1 MSVEVT
7 PDLKFRLL
15 WLFIGYVL
23 VAIVTFLSLTSNPID
38 TGLQFPYEDKIY
50 HAFAYFTLM
59 AWFAQIY
66 HGRTQRNLIAIV
78 FIVMGCSFEYLQSL
92 DVNRYAELADIVANS
107 LGVLAGFFLTLTE
120 VKNTLVKIEGLTL

>member
-66 HGRTQRNLIAIV
+66 HGRTQRYLIAIV

>member
-1 MSVEVT
+1 MSIAAS
-7 PDLKFRLL
+7 PDLKFRFL
-15 WLFIGYVL
+15 WLIIGYVL
-23 VAIVTFLSLTSNPID
+23 VAIVTFLSLTSDPID
-38 TGLQFPYEDKIY
+38 TGLQFPYDDKIY

-66 HGRTQRNLIAIV
+66 HGRTQRYLIAIV

-92 DVNRYAELADIVANS
+92 DVNRYAELADIVANV

-120 VKNTLVKIEGLTL
+120 AKNTLVKIEGLTL

>member
-1 MSVEVT
+1 MSVVES

-15 WLFIGYVL
+15 WLIIGYML

-38 TGLQFPYEDKIY
+38 TGLQFPYEDKMY
-50 HAFAYFTLM
+50 HALAYFTLM

-66 HGRTQRNLIAIV
+66 HGRIQRYLIAMV

-92 DVNRYAELADIVANS
+92 DVNRYAEFADIVANVF
-107 LGVLAGFFLTLTE
+107 GVLAGFSLTLTE
-120 VKNTLVKIEGLTL
+120 VKNTLVKIERLAL

>member
-38 TGLQFPYEDKIY
+38 TGLQFPYEDKMY

-66 HGRTQRNLIAIV
+66 HGKIQRYLVAVV
-78 FIVMGCSFEYLQSL
+78 FILMGCSFEYLQSL
-92 DVNRYAELADIVANS
+92 DVNRYAEFADIVANT
-107 LGVLAGFFLTLTE
+107 LGVVAGFSLTLTE
-120 VKNTLVKIEGLTL
+120 AKNTLVKIEGLAL

>member
-38 TGLQFPYEDKIY
+38 TGLQFPYEDKMY

-66 HGRTQRNLIAIV
+66 HGRTQRYLIAIV

>member
-50 HAFAYFTLM
+50 HAFAYFTFM

-66 HGRTQRNLIAIV
+66 HGRTQRYLIAIV

>member
-1 MSVEVT
+1 MSAVVS
-7 PDLKFRLL
+7 PDLKFRFL
-15 WLFIGYVL
+15 WLTIGYVL
-23 VAIVTFLSLTSNPID
+23 VAIVTFLSLTRNPID
-38 TGLQFPYEDKIY
+38 TGLQFPYEDKMY

-66 HGRTQRNLIAIV
+66 HGRMQRYLIAIV
-78 FIVMGCSFEYLQSL
+78 FIAMGCSFEYLQSL
-92 DVNRYAELADIVANS
+92 DVNRYAEFADIVANS